1 MSEESAIRHS
11 LDATRRIFEALD
23 RREFDAAIAFFAPNA
38 VWDMSPM
45 GLVVYE
51 GHEAIRDLFEDW
63 WGAYEHF
70 EQVLEEFR
78 DLGNG
83 VTLAVA
89 HQRARPSGSSG
100 FVELRYAAVGTWA
113 DELAERTTIYADI
126 DEARAAA
133 ERLAEERA
141 RDV

>member
-1 MSEESAIRHS
+1 MAEESATTHS
-11 LDATRRIFEALD
+11 LEATRRIFEALD
-23 RREFDAAIAFFAPNA
+23 RRDFDAAMSFFAPNP

-45 GLVVYE
+45 GFVVYE

-70 EQVLEEFR
+70 EHVLEEFR

-89 HQRARPSGSSG
+89 HQRARLPGSSG
-100 FVELRYAAVGTWA
+100 FVELGYAAVGTWA
-113 DELAERTTIYADI
+113 NGFVERTTIYTDI
-126 DEARAAA
+126 DGARTAA
-133 ERLAEERA
+133 ERLADERG
-141 RDV
+141 